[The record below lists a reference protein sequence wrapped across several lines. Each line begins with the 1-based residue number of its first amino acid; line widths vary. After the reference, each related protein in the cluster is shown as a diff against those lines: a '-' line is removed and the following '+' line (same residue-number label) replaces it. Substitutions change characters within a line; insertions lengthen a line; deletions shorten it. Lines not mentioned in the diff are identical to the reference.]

1 MRSTR
6 EIELAQADVCYCH
19 DRVAL
24 LHAKL
29 YRWGLRPDARLR
41 ELEESCSASSNTC
54 AISVRACG
62 LVIQLIAFD
71 RLV

>member
-1 MRSTR
+1 MSSTR

-24 LHAKL
+24 LRAKL

-41 ELEESCSASSNTC
+41 ELERQLHRAEQHLRD
-54 AISVRACG
+54 VRSRAK
-62 LVIQLIAFD
+62 AH
-71 RLV
+71 

>member
-1 MRSTR
+1 MSSAR

-24 LHAKL
+24 LRAKL

-41 ELEESCSASSNTC
+41 KLERQLQRAEQHLRD
-54 AISVRACG
+54 VRSRG
-62 LVIQLIAFD
+62 
-71 RLV
+71 